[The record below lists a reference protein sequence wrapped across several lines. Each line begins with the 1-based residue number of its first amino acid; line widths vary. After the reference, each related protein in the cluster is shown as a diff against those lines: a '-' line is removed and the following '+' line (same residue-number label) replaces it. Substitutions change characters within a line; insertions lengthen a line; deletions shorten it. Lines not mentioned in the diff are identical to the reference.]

1 MVDDRQELWERMR
14 NRLQARPQPSNDK
27 TDIVDEELF
36 SGLPEIADLSP
47 PQTGET
53 GPPTQDSVPDVAD
66 TEESSLTGLAVSPLE
81 LLRSG
86 VPAGFGCILS
96 TMALFGL
103 LGLPGSLGAASGG
116 YFGGRLAGDPA
127 RALTSAMLPFLL
139 VAAVG
144 GLVNAGGLPPG
155 AGPQDLGATIGEWVN
170 YSPSDGALG
179 PLSQLPDSGSVVFA
193 TAVVF
198 AFVGGLSEAT
208 RRD

>member
-14 NRLQARPQPSNDK
+14 NRLQTRPQPSKDK
-27 TDIVDEELF
+27 PDVVDEELF
-36 SGLPEIADLSP
+36 SGLPEIAELPP
-47 PQTGET
+47 PQAVEA
-53 GPPTQDSVPDVAD
+53 GPPNQESVPEIAG
-66 TEESSLTGLAVSPLE
+66 TAESSLTGLAVSPLE
-81 LLRSG
+81 LLQSG
-86 VPAGFGCILS
+86 VPAGFSCILS
-96 TMALFGL
+96 TMVLFGL

-144 GLVNAGGLPPG
+144 GLADAGGLPPG
-155 AGPQDLGATIGEWVN
+155 AGPQDLGATIGEWLD
-170 YSPSDGALG
+170 YSPSEGALES
-179 PLSQLPDSGSVVFA
+179 LSQLPDSGSAVFA
-193 TAVVF
+193 AAVVF